1 MTWGR
6 RAIALN
12 RSLLTFFVLLA
23 PQTLEGQRLTAE
35 SFERIVRA
43 QVDSGFSGVVLVA
56 QGDSV
61 VLRRGYAHPGA
72 SPPSAASA
80 FWIGS
85 ITKSFTAAAIL
96 RKREQHRLSLRE
108 SVAHVFPDA
117 PVDKRGI
124 TIEQLLTHTAGF
136 SATYSGGG
144 IQDRASAVRAILSQ
158 PFAYAPGHGYR
169 YGDDDYEL
177 LAAVLEIVSGHSWE
191 DVIRQEVLE
200 PAGLRHTGFWCAA
213 SRVADAP
220 PGAACGGRDADW
232 GHRGANGM
240 SSTADDLLK
249 WARVLHEDRGLLDLE
264 VPHVVVR
271 HEGSL
276 DVAYGYGVRL
286 YVKDGRVIEAM
297 HAGSSDDGHSAVVR
311 ELASG
316 MIIVVLSNAGWH
328 EGTTWS
334 SFVATRLAPRTR

>member
-1 MTWGR
+1 
-6 RAIALN
+6 
-12 RSLLTFFVLLA
+12 
-23 PQTLEGQRLTAE
+23 
-35 SFERIVRA
+35 
-43 QVDSGFSGVVLVA
+43 
-56 QGDSV
+56 
-61 VLRRGYAHPGA
+61 
-72 SPPSAASA
+72 
-80 FWIGS
+80 
-85 ITKSFTAAAIL
+85 
-96 RKREQHRLSLRE
+96 
-108 SVAHVFPDA
+108 
-117 PVDKRGI
+117 
-124 TIEQLLTHTAGF
+124 
-136 SATYSGGG
+136 
-144 IQDRASAVRAILSQ
+144 
-158 PFAYAPGHGYR
+158 
-169 YGDDDYEL
+169 
-177 LAAVLEIVSGHSWE
+177 
-191 DVIRQEVLE
+191 
-200 PAGLRHTGFWCAA
+200 
-213 SRVADAP
+213 
-220 PGAACGGRDADW
+220 
-232 GHRGANGM
+232 M